1 MRRLWLRLGVGL
13 QITEAEE
20 KIILSSDSDVEIA
33 ETVRKIV
40 AEGRF
45 ALDGDSYIPDSS
57 VESFNEIYGTDYEE
71 ADVEFDC

>member
-20 KIILSSDSDVEIA
+20 KIMLGGDSDCEIA
-33 ETVRKIV
+33 EVVRTII

-45 ALDGDSYIPDSS
+45 AVDGDSYIPGCS
-57 VESFNEIYGTDYEE
+57 VESFNEIYGTDYDEV
-71 ADVEFDC
+71 DIDC